1 LTRQEIWEQLAAVRY
16 GLVEVQLFEQWIY
29 TAPELEGAVG
39 HDHYLALVSFAFNQ
53 PHAGHELTRVIDRLY
68 EDRRP
73 SCLRR
78 DAALWITRAFL
89 GGRSDLATTA
99 RTLVGFRNS
108 GENWVP
114 DEFVYIDS
122 ELDEIP
128 AAAEYP
134 NWDEQALAAKLAELQ
149 PRLVEF
155 ERAARE
161 VARDMLSKLEV
172 EALAI

>member
-1 LTRQEIWEQLAAVRY
+1 MTRQEIWEQLAAVRY
-16 GLVEVQLFEQWIY
+16 GLVALKLFEQWIY
-29 TAPELEGAVG
+29 TAPELEGTVG
-39 HDHYLALVSFAFNQ
+39 HGHYLALVSFAFNQ

-89 GGRSDLATTA
+89 DGRSDLARTA
-99 RTLVGFRNS
+99 RILVGFRNS

-128 AAAEYP
+128 APSEYH
-134 NWDEQALAAKLAELQ
+134 NWDQPALAARLAESK

-161 VARDMLSKLEV
+161 VAREMLSKLEA